1 MAFPRKFKHLIEI
14 ELEDVDT
21 PDEVL
26 LTYAVCAI
34 EKDSCGWGGW
44 YIEWASSNEIGKTIS
59 AMDEQI
65 CQKCGK
71 PLYRTGASIK
81 FKPSD
86 DQTPE
91 WQEGVNYESAP
102 IEYEDD

>member
-14 ELEDVDT
+14 ELQDVT
-21 PDEVL
+21 APDKVL
-26 LTYAVCAI
+26 LTYAVCAV

-44 YIEWASSNEIGKTIS
+44 YIESAYSKGKLVS

-65 CQKCGK
+65 CQQCGK
-71 PLYRTGASIK
+71 TLFRTGASVK
-81 FKPSD
+81 FEPSK
-86 DQTPE
+86 DQTPR
-91 WQEGVNYESAP
+91 WQEGVNYELEP